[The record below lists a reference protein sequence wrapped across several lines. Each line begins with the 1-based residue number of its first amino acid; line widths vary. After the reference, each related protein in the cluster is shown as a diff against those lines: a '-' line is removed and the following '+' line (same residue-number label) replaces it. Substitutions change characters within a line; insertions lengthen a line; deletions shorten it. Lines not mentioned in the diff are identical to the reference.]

1 MMLSIYE
8 GGMRWLCNYVF
19 GRLAICSVNTFIE
32 DEIVGDKYG
41 GTYWIVVTDIG
52 LSAVVV

>member
-8 GGMRWLCNYVF
+8 GGMRWLCNCIF
-19 GRLAICSVNTFIE
+19 GRLAMCGVNAFIE

-41 GTYWIVVTDIG
+41 GIYWIVVTY
-52 LSAVVV
+52 